1 MMLFFKKLHKWIGL
15 LIGIQVFIW
24 VLSGLIISLL
34 DPAKVSGARWTGASA
49 GQPPLSLENLMEL
62 DALPPALTDGAISI
76 DLVSSRR
83 GIVYDIT
90 RADGVSRVNATTG
103 LPVETPEPEA
113 RRLAQDDFT
122 GDGNIITVESG
133 MAPDL
138 ETRNHNGPFWRV
150 NFSDSA
156 NTSYYISRKS
166 GEILERRNSYW
177 RIRDVFWMLHIM
189 DYSGREDFNNAL
201 VILIALVAIWLGLSG
216 FILLFYSFN
225 RHDFWFLRM
234 LARQDEVTVTLI
246 DPALPGQYQVKL
258 RKGSNLFITL
268 AMHDIDLPSICGG
281 GGECGKCKVRYDDP
295 GLPAPNQVEKALIPG
310 RQRERGFRLA
320 CQQEVTDDVT
330 LHLPEGLL
338 PGGKDWSN
346 IRN

>member
-24 VLSGLIISLL
+24 VLSGLMISLL
-34 DPAKVSGARWTGASA
+34 DPAKVSGARWSGASA
-49 GQPPLSLENLMEL
+49 GQHALSFENLLEL
-62 DALPPALTDGAISI
+62 DALPSALTDGAISI
-76 DLVSSRR
+76 DLVSGHR

-90 RADGVSRVNATTG
+90 RPDGVHRVNATTG
-103 LPVETPEPEA
+103 LPLEIPEPEA
-113 RRLAQDDFT
+113 RRLALDDFT
-122 GDGNIITVESG
+122 GNGSITTVETG

-138 ETRNHNGPFWRV
+138 ETRDHDGPFWRV
-150 NFSDSA
+150 NFSDAA
-156 NTSYYISRKS
+156 NTSYYISRGT

-225 RHDFWFLRM
+225 RHDFWFLSI
-234 LARQDEVTVTLI
+234 LARPDKATVTLI
-246 DPALPGQYQVKL
+246 DPALPGRRKVKL

-295 GLPAPNQVEKALIPG
+295 DLPVANQVEQALIPG
-310 RQRERGFRLA
+310 RQRKQGFRLA
-320 CQQEVTDDVT
+320 CQQAVNNNTT
-330 LHLPEGLL
+330 LHLPEGSL
-338 PGGKDWSN
+338 PSGKDAPDQAT
-346 IRN
+346 